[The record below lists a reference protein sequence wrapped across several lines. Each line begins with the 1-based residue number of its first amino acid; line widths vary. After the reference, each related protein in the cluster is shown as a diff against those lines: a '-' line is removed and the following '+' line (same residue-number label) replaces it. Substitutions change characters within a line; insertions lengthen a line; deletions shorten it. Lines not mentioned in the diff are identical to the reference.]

1 MTQNANNVLAAKPKV
16 TGGVWVAPVGT
27 ALPTTEVA
35 TLNVAFKTPGYITDD
50 GLKRT
55 EDRDTD
61 DVKAWG
67 GDTILVTQNGVE
79 ATLEVAF
86 AEYLNAET
94 QKLIYGDSNVTVTA
108 ATVSAGTKT
117 VIVGK
122 LGTPAPKKSWIV
134 EVFSGT
140 AVGRLV
146 FPIVQV
152 TETDEVS
159 YKDDELAA
167 RGVKATLFPDAT
179 GAYFYEYWDD
189 GVLAP

>member
-1 MTQNANNVLAAKPKV
+1 MAQNANNVLAAKPKI
-16 TGGVWVAPVGT
+16 TGGVSVAPVGT

-35 TLNVAFKTPGYITDD
+35 TLNVAFKSPGYITDD

-79 ATLEVAF
+79 AQLEVAF
-86 AEYLNAET
+86 AEYLNQYT
-94 QKLIYGDSNVTVTA
+94 QALIYGDANVAVTPGGP
-108 ATVSAGTKT
+108 SAGTKT
-117 VIVGK
+117 VITGK
-122 LGTPAPKKSWIV
+122 LGTPSPKKSWV
-134 EVFSGT
+134 VDVFSGT

-152 TETDEVS
+152 TETEDVS
-159 YKDDELAA
+159 YKDDDIAA
-167 RGVKATLFPDAT
+167 RGVKATLFPDAS
-179 GAYFYEYWDD
+179 GNYFYEYWDD
-189 GVLAP
+189 GVFIP